1 MVCAFAKTE
10 NPASDLVL
18 ERMLG
23 GKKYFFLRNEANKSY
38 EINRKVVRQG
48 ETKPLIGGRK
58 QNTGVRSQSRDS
70 NGAGQSRSLSRQG
83 GIGMT

>member
-48 ETKPLIGGRK
+48 ETKPLNAK
-58 QNTGVRSQSRDS
+58 SEAVNWSQKTDPPTPRLRR
-70 NGAGQSRSLSRQG
+70 ACPPEQ
-83 GIGMT
+83 